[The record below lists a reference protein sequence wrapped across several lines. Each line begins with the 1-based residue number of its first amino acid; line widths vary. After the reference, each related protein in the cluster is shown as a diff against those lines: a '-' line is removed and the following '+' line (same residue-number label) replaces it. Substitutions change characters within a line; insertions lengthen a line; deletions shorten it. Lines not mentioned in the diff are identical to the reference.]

1 MCMKLKRASFIIIQI
16 VCVTFLESVNALHVN
31 EFCTSN
37 QLEQLNL
44 LVGKITDL
52 NICRHGFGLKL
63 LSSCS
68 LMSEEEISKM
78 SVNLLNCQSAIE
90 GRQQFPC
97 TDDMSLEECTHLM
110 DPITRNTHA
119 LIKMRAL
126 SVCDSVKMEMTIN
139 KLITATRDQLAAMRS
154 LIQEYHID
162 NKGTHKELLKDCDE
176 IKNSLHTI
184 LKGISSHIKL
194 FRAKD
199 DILASRHE
207 DIININRK
215 LNTTIYFLQEAL
227 DKFNHNF
234 NALIWITNYATA
246 DQIELA
252 CIILLHGIYLVM
264 GMVIAKLMQASKLNK
279 AFLFLTVVFSLVL
292 TLKNGIQDIFT
303 YSALIFSSFIEQ
315 LILSAIQAYIRHNS
329 RVESTHSHSSTGG
342 DTQIQTHTLRNS
354 FKDQLTLHGRKLP
367 CHYAVP
373 TIVLDSAVYLMLSL
387 ALNFVSCTGA
397 QLT

>member
-1 MCMKLKRASFIIIQI
+1 MELKCGHAR
-16 VCVTFLESVNALHVN
+16 VELKH
-31 EFCTSN
+31 
-37 QLEQLNL
+37 
-44 LVGKITDL
+44 
-52 NICRHGFGLKL
+52 RHWKFGSKL

-97 TDDMSLEECTHLM
+97 TDDMLLTAAAPLPQYYHLSSNKTFWRTPQLKLEQNQKETTLNSGGKRGSLEECTHLM
-110 DPITRNTHA
+110 DPLTRNTHA
-119 LIKMRAL
+119 LVKMRAL

-139 KLITATRDQLAAMRS
+139 KLITATRDQLVAMRS

-162 NKGTHKELLKDCDE
+162 NKGNHKELLKDCDE

-199 DILASRHE
+199 DMLVSRHE

-246 DQIELA
+246 DQIELI
-252 CIILLHGIYLVM
+252 CIIVLHGIYLIV
-264 GMVIAKLMQASKLNK
+264 GMVIAKLMHTSKLSK
-279 AFLFLTVVFSLVL
+279 AFLFLTVILSLIL

-303 YSALIFSSFIEQ
+303 YSALIFSS
-315 LILSAIQAYIRHNS
+315 LI
-329 RVESTHSHSSTGG
+329 V
-342 DTQIQTHTLRNS
+342 TLR
-354 FKDQLTLHGRKLP
+354 GRKPP

-373 TIVLDSAVYLMLSL
+373 TIVLDSAVYSMLSL

-397 QLT
+397 QPT